1 MEYLNVL
8 ISNTE
13 LYVPVNEK
21 LGKAMLLAYKRLN
34 YQKHIS
40 RLRRPQ
46 QNYAET
52 GRIELNSDF
61 FYALED
67 VLDEQGN
74 HNILHHHFETFSL
87 EERKM
92 LYELFREDKTIRFLV
107 IVRGYQAEYVLNTIR
122 KFFEELKKK
131 I

>member
-1 MEYLNVL
+1 
-8 ISNTE
+8 
-13 LYVPVNEK
+13 
-21 LGKAMLLAYKRLN
+21 MLLAYKRLN

-46 QNYAET
+46 QNFAET

-74 HNILHHHFETFSL
+74 HDILHHHFETFSL

-92 LYELFREDKTIRFLV
+92 LYELFREDKTSLLYEKATTDKKHKILRILCFFV
-107 IVRGYQAEYVLNTIR
+107 TISCV
-122 KFFEELKKK
+122 FVVEQNL
-131 I
+131 

>member
-40 RLRRPQ
+40 RLRRR
-46 QNYAET
+46 NK
-52 GRIELNSDF
+52 
-61 FYALED
+61 
-67 VLDEQGN
+67 
-74 HNILHHHFETFSL
+74 ILQKRVES
-87 EERKM
+87 
-92 LYELFREDKTIRFLV
+92 
-107 IVRGYQAEYVLNTIR
+107 N
-122 KFFEELKKK
+122 
-131 I
+131 

>member
-46 QNYAET
+46 QNFAET

-92 LYELFREDKTIRFLV
+92 LYAERKTCRSKRI
-107 IVRGYQAEYVLNTIR
+107 
-122 KFFEELKKK
+122 
-131 I
+131 

>member
-1 MEYLNVL
+1 
-8 ISNTE
+8 
-13 LYVPVNEK
+13 
-21 LGKAMLLAYKRLN
+21 MLLAYKRLN

-46 QNYAET
+46 QNFAET